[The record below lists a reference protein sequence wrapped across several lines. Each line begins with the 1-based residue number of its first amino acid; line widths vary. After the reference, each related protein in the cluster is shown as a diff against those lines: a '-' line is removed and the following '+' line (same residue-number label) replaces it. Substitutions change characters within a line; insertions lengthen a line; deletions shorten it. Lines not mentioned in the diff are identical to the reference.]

1 MPKSDLGCIVRG
13 SEFHRNFKNGTLRT
27 MDTHRTGPWF
37 GTFPS
42 SSVGVLCF
50 GDCPFVLNLT
60 YLETPK
66 PQKISGGLPPPGP
79 PALKGRLLRGCRKLR
94 EIAIFTNFKKKS
106 GRGACGPTSRDAAR
120 RGALKKI
127 GAPNGRCRERKLRPF
142 WDDVFFSGKN
152 AKTKK

>member
-1 MPKSDLGCIVRG
+1 
-13 SEFHRNFKNGTLRT
+13 

-66 PQKISGGLPPPGP
+66 PK
-79 PALKGRLLRGCRKLR
+79 K
-94 EIAIFTNFKKKS
+94 NF
-106 GRGACGPTSRDAAR
+106 RGAAAPRTPRPEGTSVK
-120 RGALKKI
+120 G
-127 GAPNGRCRERKLRPF
+127 
-142 WDDVFFSGKN
+142 VQ
-152 AKTKK
+152 KTPGDSDFYEF

>member
-1 MPKSDLGCIVRG
+1 MNCAKNVISMKKCKLGCIVRG

-66 PQKISGGLPPPGP
+66 PQKNSGGLPPPGP

-94 EIAIFTNFKKKS
+94 EIAIFTNFKKKKWS
-106 GRGACGPTSRDAAR
+106 WGLRTYLTRRSSTRSVEKNWSPQRTMQGAKVAAIL
-120 RGALKKI
+120 G
-127 GAPNGRCRERKLRPF
+127 
-142 WDDVFFSGKN
+142 
-152 AKTKK
+152 